1 MSAPNP
7 DGILDLRMMPSLTD
21 LYKLIS
27 YFTICEPVSSSHQVI
42 LILLY
47 IAVVTLTWYRAVLM
61 TYHVGHFSRAN
72 LSSS

>member
-1 MSAPNP
+1 MSDPNP
-7 DGILDLRMMPSLTD
+7 DGILDLHMMPSLTD

-27 YFTICEPVSSSHQVI
+27 YFTICEHVFSSHHVI

-61 TYHVGHFSRAN
+61 TITWGIFPEQI
-72 LSSS
+72 